1 MLYLIQIA
9 KLGGFMNY
17 YIGQVL
23 GLLVTAGVIL
33 TLQLKK
39 KKQMLT
45 ASVIINI
52 MSAANILLL
61 DSFNSGVIVCCVAVF
76 QLVLSLWHEY
86 KKTEITIAE
95 KIIFLILYVAGGA
108 LGFETWI
115 DLLCIIAAVFY
126 MLAMLQKKEQ
136 HIRLFLLANL
146 STWIIYHGILG
157 STAIFAQIAGFISS
171 LIALYRFRKSTTS
184 D

>member
-1 MLYLIQIA
+1 
-9 KLGGFMNY
+9 MNY
-17 YIGQVL
+17 YIGQVI
-23 GLLVTAGVIL
+23 GLFVTAVVII

-39 KKQMLT
+39 KKQMLI
-45 ASVIINI
+45 ASIISNI
-52 MSAANILLL
+52 LSAANILLL
-61 DSFNSGVIVCCVAVF
+61 GSFNSGVIVCCVAVF
-76 QLVLSLWHEY
+76 QLILSLWHEH
-86 KKTEITIAE
+86 KKTDVTIIE
-95 KIIFLILYVAGGA
+95 KVIFLILYVTGGA
-108 LGFETWI
+108 IGFVTWI
-115 DLLCIIAAVFY
+115 DLLCIVAAVFY

-171 LIALYRFRKSTTS
+171 VIALYRFRKSTEIT